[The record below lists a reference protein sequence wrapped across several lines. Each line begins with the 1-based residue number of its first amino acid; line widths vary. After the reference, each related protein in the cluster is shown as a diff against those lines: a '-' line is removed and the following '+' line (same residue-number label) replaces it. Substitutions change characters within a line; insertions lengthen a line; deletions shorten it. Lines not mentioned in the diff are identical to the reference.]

1 MVYFHFWYKTMGDK
15 TLDGNTSSEWKPEL
29 KYDFDPI
36 TSEDEIVTVDL
47 GGTPIQ
53 CLKIG
58 DALQNL
64 KTAKLFPDYRKH
76 IPSIRNME
84 MDDDDV
90 IICAFAKSGT
100 HWLWEMASML
110 GIGKADYHGK
120 EKTSAM
126 FEFIPAEALRVSP
139 KPRIYNT
146 HFAPQCLPKQAFDK
160 KCKILFLQRNPKDV
174 LVSLLPFL
182 QGYNFI
188 DSTIK
193 WDEFISKYMELEV
206 ESSLLNWFYY
216 TRQWYE
222 FLKEGHD
229 NIYCLSYEDMK
240 DDPVTEISKL
250 AKFLEVEANSELA
263 KDIAVKCSFQNMKQ
277 AASSK
282 QETFAINNKEL
293 AKKITNFT
301 YRKGEVG
308 DWKNYFTVA
317 VNEKFN
323 ARFAKKMKGID
334 FKYRFSL

>member
-1 MVYFHFWYKTMGDK
+1 MGNGFH
-15 TLDGNTSSEWKPEL
+15 
-29 KYDFDPI
+29 
-36 TSEDEIVTVDL
+36 
-47 GGTPIQ
+47 
-53 CLKIG
+53 
-58 DALQNL
+58 
-64 KTAKLFPDYRKH
+64 AKKRKGRL
-76 IPSIRNME
+76 S
-84 MDDDDV
+84 
-90 IICAFAKSGT
+90 
-100 HWLWEMASML
+100 W
-110 GIGKADYHGK
+110 K

-126 FEFIPAEALRVSP
+126 FEFIPGEVLRMSP

-146 HFAPQCLPKQAFDK
+146 HFSPQCLPKQAFDK

-174 LVSLLPFL
+174 LVSLFPFL
-182 QGYNFI
+182 QGHNFI

-216 TRQWYE
+216 TRQWFE

-250 AKFLEVEANSELA
+250 AKFLEVEANSDLV

-323 ARFAKKMKGID
+323 ARFAK
-334 FKYRFSL
+334 R

>member
-1 MVYFHFWYKTMGDK
+1 MGDK

-110 GIGKADYHGK
+110 GSGKADYHGK

-182 QGYNFI
+182 QGHNFI

-193 WDEFISKYMELEV
+193 WEEFISKYMELEV
-206 ESSLLNWFYY
+206 E
-216 TRQWYE
+216 
-222 FLKEGHD
+222 
-229 NIYCLSYEDMK
+229 
-240 DDPVTEISKL
+240 
-250 AKFLEVEANSELA
+250 ANSDLV
-263 KDIAVKCSFQNMKQ
+263 KDIAVKCSFKNMKQ

-282 QETFAINNKEL
+282 QETFAITKKEL

-308 DWKNYFTVA
+308 DWKHYFTVA

>member
-1 MVYFHFWYKTMGDK
+1 MEDRKS
-15 TLDGNTSSEWKPEL
+15 DGKNPPEWKPEL

-36 TSEDEIVTVDL
+36 TSDDDIVTVDL

-64 KTAKLFPDYRKH
+64 RTARMLPDYRKH

-84 MDDDDV
+84 MDHDDV
-90 IICAFAKSGT
+90 IICAFTKSGT
-100 HWLWEMASML
+100 HWLWEITSML
-110 GIGKADYHGK
+110 RNEKADYHGK

-126 FEFIPAEALRVSP
+126 LEFIPAEVLRSLP

-146 HFAPQCLPKQAFDK
+146 HFTPQCLPKQVFDK
-160 KCKILFLQRNPKDV
+160 RCKILFLQRNPKDV
-174 LVSLLPFL
+174 LVSLLSFL
-182 QGYNFI
+182 KGHTFI
-188 DSTIK
+188 DSTIQ
-193 WDEFISKYMELEV
+193 WEEFISKYMELEV

-216 TRQWYE
+216 TRQWFE

-240 DDPVTEISKL
+240 EDSVGEITKL
-250 AKFLEVEANSELA
+250 AKFLEVEANNDLV
-263 KDIAVKCSFQNMKQ
+263 KDIAVKCSFQNMKK
-277 AASSK
+277 AAGSK
-282 QETFAINNKEL
+282 QETFAINNKEV
-293 AKKITNFT
+293 AQKITNFT

-317 VNEKFN
+317 VNEQFD
-323 ARFAKKMKGID
+323 ALYAKKMTGID
-334 FKYRFSL
+334 FKYRYSN